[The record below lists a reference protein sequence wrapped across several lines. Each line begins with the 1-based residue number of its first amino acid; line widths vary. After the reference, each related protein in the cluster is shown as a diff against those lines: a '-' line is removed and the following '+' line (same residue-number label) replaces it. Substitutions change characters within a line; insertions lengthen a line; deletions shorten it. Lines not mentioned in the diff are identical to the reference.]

1 MTYVKVKQS
10 IDEVVMRGESSPV
23 MKRNVTSVDEDPDD
37 FLDDEDLGPSCTGYG
52 TDRKRRRGIIEK
64 RRRDRI
70 NFNLSE
76 LRRLVPDAAQ
86 KQPSS
91 KLEKAEI
98 LQMTVEFL
106 HRIHRDGN
114 VLNAETRLLEN
125 RLLGFQ
131 ECFAEVTRFLAAVPV
146 IGEVD
151 ELLRRKLLGHLHAC
165 IYRRDFEAR
174 SRLASLSAM
183 ASAGDPR
190 TRCREPRQPAPTSNH
205 APTPAHAAEFTYAHT
220 HPVNAYVECGTGPNT
235 FTYPTPQERAEPCL
249 ATTNTTPW
257 GDSQKLAKSAAVLPN
272 EPQKPTYDQVP
283 RLTQRGLQN
292 QSFVRQQQF
301 LTSTWSSH
309 ATSAQLSCSSTLQQ
323 NESQSTT
330 SPSLQGN
337 FEELESGSTSVSSTG
352 NRCSPDE
359 PPDELH
365 LTPGNFAPNVLRDT
379 SSQQLTHQSHSSSS
393 SAHTQYNYG
402 QTHDAGLAYNCCPS
416 AVRDPMTGGFSCT
429 DGSQFEYASSAD
441 PSYTEIRTEGGPP
454 QEQCSG
460 YSSVELQPVAPDFLR
475 QAVTASQVYRQDTGK
490 SDNFAYF

>member
-1 MTYVKVKQS
+1 
-10 IDEVVMRGESSPV
+10 MRVESSPV
-23 MKRNVTSVDEDPDD
+23 MKRNITSADDDPDD
-37 FLDDEDLGPSCTGYG
+37 FQDDEDLGSSCTVYG

-174 SRLASLSAM
+174 SRLASLSAI
-183 ASAGDPR
+183 AGAGDPR
-190 TRCREPRQPAPTSNH
+190 VRCREPRQPTAPTANP
-205 APTPAHAAEFTYAHT
+205 ALTPTHGAEFAYAQT
-220 HPVNAYVECGTGPNT
+220 HPVNEYAQCVAGANT
-235 FTYPTPQERAEPCL
+235 FAYPASQDRADPCI
-249 ATTNTTPW
+249 ADSTTTSW
-257 GDSQKLAKSAAVLPN
+257 GSSQKLDKSADDLHN
-272 EPQKPTYDQVP
+272 KPPKTTYGQVP
-283 RLTQRGLQN
+283 RMSDRGSQN
-292 QSFVRQQQF
+292 QSFVHQQQQF
-301 LTSTWSSH
+301 FAPAWSSH
-309 ATSAQLSCSSTLQQ
+309 TPSAHLSCTSTLPQ

-337 FEELESGSTSVSSTG
+337 FEELESGSTSASSTG
-352 NRCSPDE
+352 NRCSPAD
-359 PPDELH
+359 PSDELP
-365 LTPGNFAPNVLRDT
+365 LTPGSFPPSALRHT

-393 SAHTQYNYG
+393 SSSHTQYNFG
-402 QTHDAGLAYNCCPS
+402 QTHDLAAVYNCCPTGG
-416 AVRDPMTGGFSCT
+416 REPMTGGFSCT
-429 DGSQFEYASSAD
+429 DGNQFAYASGVD
-441 PSYTEIRTEGGPP
+441 PSYTDIRSEGGPP
-454 QEQCSG
+454 QQQCPG

-475 QAVTASQVYRQDTGK
+475 QAATASQVYRQETVK
-490 SDNFAYF
+490 SDNFAYY